1 MTIAKRWFG
10 PIRSSRT
17 DVNGTLYTN
26 GQGTC
31 CGCPYYVVENVASP
45 TPDHTW
51 HAEGTRANTGML
63 PLCSAAAFQ
72 VFGFGNDPFASSGS
86 LKSASNTSA
95 IGFYNPIE
103 QPVLRVEIDSLPA
116 SIQLNSGGHDY
127 EVFGWD
133 TFNGTYD
140 YTIKR
145 SQWGCLMARAIPTV
159 LAGAVGCGSGFAAST
174 SISYAN
180 AVERNGTPYDVTLI
194 MRIFYVVKRPVIS
207 TSPGPQN
214 SFGEVSVTVSFCLAP
229 SFIAFVLG
237 DPMPA
242 LPMVCLEDTPGAGMY
257 RALTYDAVSQTVNT
271 TRIRSNYVSDTAF
284 SLDATNML
292 TGITGQLVE
301 QCVNGTCADGP
312 NAGTITVSVFD
323 NA

>member
-31 CGCPYYVVENVASP
+31 CGCPYFDVDNTSTPSP
-45 TPDHTW
+45 AYTM
-51 HAEGTRANTGML
+51 HAEGIRATTGML
-63 PLCSAAAFQ
+63 PFCSGGAYQ
-72 VFGFGNDPFASSGS
+72 VFGLNTGS
-86 LKSASNTSA
+86 TGALKTASNTSA

-116 SIQLNSGGHDY
+116 SIQLSSGGHDY

-140 YTIKR
+140 YTLKR
-145 SQWGCLMARAIPTV
+145 SQWGCLMERLIPLS
-159 LAGAVGCGSGFAAST
+159 LAGAVGCGNARTAST
-174 SISYAN
+174 YLDYAN
-180 AVERNGTPYDVTLI
+180 AVERDGTAYDVTLI
-194 MRIFYVVKRPVIS
+194 MRIFYTVRRPVI
-207 TSPGPQN
+207 TDSPGPQN
-214 SFGEVSVTVSFCLAP
+214 SFGEVSVTVSFCLFP
-229 SFIAFVLG
+229 NFLAFVLG

-257 RALTYDAVSQTVNT
+257 RALTYDGSQPGGTVNRVYNT
-271 TRIRSNYVSDTAF
+271 YVSDNAF